1 MYIIVFIISVFVS
14 SVSQIM
20 LKKSANRV
28 YENKLREYLNLT
40 VIVAYGFFFLSSLL
54 TVLAYKNVPLSLGPI
69 LESSGYIWVSLLGLI
84 ILKEKINKQKW
95 LGLFLIVL
103 GIVVFNL

>member
-40 VIVAYGFFFLSSLL
+40 VIVAYGFFFLSSL
-54 TVLAYKNVPLSLGPI
+54 GPI